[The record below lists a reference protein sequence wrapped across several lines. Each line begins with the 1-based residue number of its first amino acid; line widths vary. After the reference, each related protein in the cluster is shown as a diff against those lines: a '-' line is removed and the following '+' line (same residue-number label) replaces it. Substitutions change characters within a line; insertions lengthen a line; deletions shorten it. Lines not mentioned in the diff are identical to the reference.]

1 MKNPSFKLFL
11 FISILGISLLAEEQY
26 KLFDLSEEIKYSD
39 ETGYGYDFN
48 TNPQSIENNKPAY
61 FSIKAEDGN
70 YKVTFEIGSEEYE
83 SDTTI
88 RCESRRLLIHNLIL
102 KKGESKKFT
111 FVVHKRSPKISDGTQ
126 IRLKDRELNYLN
138 WDEKLTF
145 EFNGNAPAVKS
156 LKVEKDTNAI
166 TLFLCGDSTVVDQ
179 EGEPWS
185 SWGQM
190 IPRWFDENI
199 CIANYAESGETST
212 SFMAEKRLDKV
223 LSMIKPGD
231 YVFVEFGHNDE
242 KDKGD
247 NAGAFLN
254 YAENLRAYVA
264 KAKLK
269 GANTIILSPTA
280 RRWFEGN
287 KITNTHGDYPS
298 AAKQVAEK
306 EGVPFIDIT
315 QMTTYMFEAYGDSD
329 SKKMF
334 VHYPAGTYSDTALKD
349 DTHFNPFGAYEVAKC
364 VIMGLKQIES
374 PIVSHLLN
382 DWEDF
387 DPKNPDDWQDF
398 VWVPA
403 PSIDSLKPD
412 GN

>member
-1 MKNPSFKLFL
+1 MKYISYKFILIISTFSAALFL
-11 FISILGISLLAEEQY
+11 EEPQF
-26 KLFDLSEEIKYSD
+26 FDLSQESKYS
-39 ETGYGYDFN
+39 EQSGFGYDFN
-48 TNPQSIENNKPAY
+48 TKPQSESNSNPAY
-61 FSIKAEDGN
+61 FSIKVADGN
-70 YKVTFEIGSEEYE
+70 YKVTFEVGSDKYE
-83 SDTTI
+83 GDTTI
-88 RCESRRLLIHNLIL
+88 RCESRRLLIHNLVTQ
-102 KKGESKKFT
+102 KGESKTFT
-111 FVVHKRSPKISDGTQ
+111 FTVHKRSPKISEDSQ
-126 IRLKDRELNYLN
+126 VRLKERELNYLN

-156 LKVEKDTNAI
+156 LKVEPDSNAV

-179 EGEPWS
+179 EGEPWA

-190 IPRWFDENI
+190 IPRWFNENI

-242 KDKGD
+242 KNTGA

-254 YAENLRAYVA
+254 YAENLRTYIA
-264 KAKLK
+264 KARLK
-269 GANTIILSPTA
+269 EANPIILSPTA
-280 RRWFEGN
+280 RRWFEGG
-287 KITNTHGDYPS
+287 KVTNTHGDYPK
-298 AAKQVAEK
+298 AARQVAES

-315 QMTTYMFEAYGDSD
+315 QMTTDMLEAYGDSD
-329 SKKMF
+329 SKKF
-334 VHYPAGTYSDTALKD
+334 YVHYPAGTYSPTALKD

-364 VIMGLKQIES
+364 VVMGLKKNES
-374 PIVSHLLN
+374 PIISNLLD
-382 DWEDF
+382 DWVDF
-387 DPKNPDDWQDF
+387 DPKQPDDWQEF

-403 PSIDSLKPD
+403 PSVDSLKPD

>member
-126 IRLKDRELNYLN
+126 VRLKDRELNYLN

-179 EGEPWS
+179 EGEPW
-185 SWGQM
+185 
-190 IPRWFDENI
+190 
-199 CIANYAESGETST
+199 
-212 SFMAEKRLDKV
+212 
-223 LSMIKPGD
+223 
-231 YVFVEFGHNDE
+231 
-242 KDKGD
+242 
-247 NAGAFLN
+247 
-254 YAENLRAYVA
+254 
-264 KAKLK
+264 
-269 GANTIILSPTA
+269 
-280 RRWFEGN
+280 
-287 KITNTHGDYPS
+287 
-298 AAKQVAEK
+298 
-306 EGVPFIDIT
+306 
-315 QMTTYMFEAYGDSD
+315 
-329 SKKMF
+329 
-334 VHYPAGTYSDTALKD
+334 
-349 DTHFNPFGAYEVAKC
+349 
-364 VIMGLKQIES
+364 
-374 PIVSHLLN
+374 
-382 DWEDF
+382 
-387 DPKNPDDWQDF
+387 
-398 VWVPA
+398 
-403 PSIDSLKPD
+403 
-412 GN
+412 